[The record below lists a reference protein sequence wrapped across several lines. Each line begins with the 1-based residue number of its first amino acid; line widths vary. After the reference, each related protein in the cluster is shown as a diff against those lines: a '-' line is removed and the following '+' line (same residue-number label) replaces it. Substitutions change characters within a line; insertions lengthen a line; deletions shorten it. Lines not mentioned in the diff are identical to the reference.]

1 MKRNLGFRRFFTVA
15 LISTAAMLLL
25 AVTGLGAAPTLAE
38 IQKMSPDQQASWG
51 AKMYPYPDMRA
62 PGATTVLPLRPW
74 NAKSGPPI
82 GADAAPVKESG
93 VLDARKYK
101 KAPPWTIGFS
111 NSSMGYNWR
120 IIMYELFMYR
130 AKQYPE
136 IGQVIVT
143 QADGNVN
150 KQIADIEDLI
160 AKKVDILVVS
170 AGVQD
175 ALVPAIEQ
183 AYDAGIPV
191 VIFDRDVSTDK
202 YTVNIRLNEY
212 GNGYAEAE
220 FLAKAMGYHGNFIGV
235 LGMAGSSNAIDRWNA
250 VQAILKKYPGIKV
263 AASGWSKAFDLAEAK
278 AIVKGFIATGVKM
291 DAIYAQWLTESLGA
305 IEALQEANLPIPPIV
320 GDVSNQELRLWRDLR
335 YPGLHVSNP
344 PSCSIDA
351 VDAAV
356 LILKGDKLYRDYVN
370 SLFQVTQDTLP
381 QYYRSDLT
389 DQYIAC
395 PRLPEDIVQKNFAKK

>member
-1 MKRNLGFRRFFTVA
+1 MSKALGSGRSYRIA
-15 LISTAAMLLL
+15 LILIATMVLL
-25 AVTGLGAAPTLAE
+25 AAAGAGAAPSLAE
-38 IQKMSPDQQASWG
+38 IQKMSPADQASWG
-51 AKMYPYPDMRA
+51 AKLYPYPDMRA

-74 NAKSGPPI
+74 NAKSGPPV
-82 GADAAPVKESG
+82 GADAVPVRESG
-93 VLDARKYK
+93 ILDASKYK

-136 IGQVIVT
+136 IGKVIVT

-220 FLAKAMGYHGNFIGV
+220 FLAKAMGYHGSLIGM

-250 VQAILKKYPGIKV
+250 VQAIIKKYPGIKIG
-263 AASGWSKAFDLAEAK
+263 AAGWSKAFDMAEDK
-278 AIVKGFIATGVKM
+278 AIMKGFIASGVKM
-291 DAIYAQWLTESLGA
+291 DGIYAQWLTESLGA

-320 GDVSNQELRLWRDLR
+320 GDVSNQELRLWRDLKTV
-335 YPGLHVSNP
+335 GLHVSNP

-356 LILKGDKLYRDYVN
+356 LVLKGDKLYRDYVN
-370 SLFQVTQDTLP
+370 SLFQVTQETLS
-381 QYYRSDLT
+381 QYYRPDLT
-389 DQYIAC
+389 DQYIAS
-395 PRLPEDIVQKNFAKK
+395 PRLPEDIVQKYFAKK